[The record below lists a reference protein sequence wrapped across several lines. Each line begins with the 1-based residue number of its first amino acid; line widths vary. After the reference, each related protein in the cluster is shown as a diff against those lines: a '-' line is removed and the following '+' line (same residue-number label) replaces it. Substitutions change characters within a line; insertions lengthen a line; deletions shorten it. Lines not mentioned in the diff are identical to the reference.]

1 LLVKRGDKVKRG
13 QTIARVGATGTVDQ
27 PQLHFE
33 IRHGT
38 RALDP
43 IDYLPESPAVT
54 ASG

>member
-1 LLVKRGDKVKRG
+1 VRRG
-13 QTIARVGATGTVDQ
+13 QEIARVGATGAVSE

-43 IDYLPESPAVT
+43 SDYLPGATAT
-54 ASG
+54 ASRE